1 MRRLLT
7 GLAFGL
13 ALALAIGAVLAVPQ
27 TPAPAFAVRASAVNF
42 VLNYSDPASDVFL
55 LWTSNGTH
63 VTNATGFWLM
73 SPYPPSANLFRVAS
87 YDDGAG
93 IGLYL
98 NVKNTIASNVS
109 TSYAIRMYS
118 RADNRTHYILTYK
131 DGAATLKSNVTG
143 AVGVNMTANVTISAV
158 STLNAV
164 VSKSLLGGTA
174 NITAWNIDAT
184 AKMVV
189 GNYTYEDFVW
199 QQPGNPGSAP
209 AFIQGRVTDAAT
221 GAPLANV
228 NVSTGSGGYF
238 TSTDVTGNYSLPAAP
253 GNFTLTF
260 TLSGYDSVSKSV
272 AVNYQQTQTVDA
284 QLSKTSLLGSSLLW
298 IVLVLVIVAAA
309 LVAVLMIRRRRKPA
323 QSRPPESK

>member
-7 GLAFGL
+7 GLALGL
-13 ALALAIGAVLAVPQ
+13 ALALAIGSILAAPPA
-27 TPAPAFAVRASAVNF
+27 TGPAPLRASAAVNF
-42 VLNYSDPASDVFL
+42 NLNYSDPASDVFL
-55 LWTSNGTH
+55 MWTSNGTH

-118 RADNRTHYILTYK
+118 RADNSTHYVLTYAN
-131 DGAATLKSNVTG
+131 GIATVKSNKTG
-143 AVGVNMTANVTISAV
+143 ATYTNVTADVRISPA

-164 VSKSLLGGTA
+164 VNKTLLGGAA

-184 AKMVV
+184 AKMTV

-209 AFIQGRVTDAAT
+209 AFIQGRVTDTAN
-221 GAPLANV
+221 GAGLANV
-228 NVSTGSGGYF
+228 NVSTGAAGYF
-238 TSTDVTGNYSLPAAP
+238 TTTDAKGNYSLPAAP

-260 TLSGYDSVSKSV
+260 TLSGYGTVSKSV
-272 AVNYQQTQTVDA
+272 TVNYQQTQTVNA
-284 QLSKTSLLGSSLLW
+284 QLSKTFDLGSSLVW
-298 IVLVLVIVAAA
+298 IVLAVVVVAGA
-309 LVAVLMIRRRRKPA
+309 LVAVLVIRRRRRQKPA
-323 QSRPPESK
+323 EPK